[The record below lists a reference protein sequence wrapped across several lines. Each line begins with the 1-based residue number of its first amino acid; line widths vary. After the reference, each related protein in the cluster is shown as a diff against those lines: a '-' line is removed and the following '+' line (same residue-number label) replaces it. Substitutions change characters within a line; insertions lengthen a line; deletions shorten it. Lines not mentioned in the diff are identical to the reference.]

1 MKIEN
6 TEVWGF
12 KGAIRGARN
21 PMNSWDR
28 MDSTFDNEIV
38 IGPNDLKLCQSLVKA
53 GTEHAKFMRMIH
65 VQADLTLPRFIWS
78 EFDTYKF
85 VEKNSQSTIHK
96 LLNTFNEITLDLFE
110 TDYTWNEFYLKR
122 ATIDELEKLRKQYAE
137 VKASKDVENKP
148 EILNELLFRAKM
160 ILPESFLQLR
170 TIDTNY
176 AELRNIYFQRKNH
189 KMPQWHTI
197 CDWIKGLPYGEELIT
212 LGE

>member
-28 MDSTFDNEIV
+28 MDSTFDGEVV

-53 GTEHAKFMRMIH
+53 GAEHAKFMRMIH
-65 VQADLTLPRFIWS
+65 VQADLTLPRLIWS

-96 LLNTFNEITLDLFE
+96 LLNTFNEITMDMFE

-137 VKASKDVENKP
+137 VKSSKDVENKS
-148 EILNELLFRAKM
+148 EILNELLYRAKM

-189 KMPQWHTI
+189 KMPQWHII
-197 CDWIKGLPYGEELIT
+197 CDWIKGLPYSKELIT